1 MNNNEIS
8 KSGENNTNNHRPF
21 LTIYINKIKD
31 LPTLYKLI
39 DELKNGQKRFIDY
52 NMLGDADG

>member
-1 MNNNEIS
+1 MNNNELLER
-8 KSGENNTNNHRPF
+8 GENNTNNHRLF
-21 LTIYINKIKD
+21 LTININRIKD

-39 DELKNGQKRFIDY
+39 DELKNGQKRFINY